1 MRAEPSKGSAANGG
15 VPLPLRIP
23 RLRSLRFRSL
33 AVVVLSLLLPIGLLA
48 LLARQDRHVAE
59 SMRANL
65 HVAARAA
72 ADALSRGAD
81 GDVDAIARRH
91 DVRIRVLD
99 RKGSVGLDADHEQ
112 GTRLFQRIG
121 ALMFGDDG
129 APTLREADEQLGPLG
144 DRAEVRA
151 GWAAGRALDCAP
163 AAGDRLLV
171 CTAME
176 LAGGRL
182 VHAQESSRRSARA
195 LHDLR
200 YELVRLTI
208 VLLPVALLLAW
219 WLGWRTV
226 RPIEQLRRQVL
237 AQAAR
242 ATPEGEIA
250 LARRDEI
257 GDLARSFNTLLHALE
272 ARRAANEAFVA
283 DLVHELKNPIAAIR
297 ACADAIEHG
306 QVDEARGARLSR
318 VLRDSTRRLDGLA
331 TSFLELARAEA
342 GMPNE
347 AREALDLVELARATT
362 SAAHGDER
370 WRDKRI
376 DVRADGP
383 LRVHGVPGRL
393 EAVVRNLVENALSFA
408 ATRVEITV
416 EGDDSMASLAVTDDG
431 PGLAPDVAPRVFDR
445 FFTTRDRSRDSGSGG
460 SAGSGGSGTGL
471 GLALARAI
479 VEAHGGTLVAENAQ
493 DGGARFV
500 VRIPR

>member
-1 MRAEPSKGSAANGG
+1 MRADPGL
-15 VPLPLRIP
+15 PTPLRIP
-23 RLRSLRFRSL
+23 RLRSLRFRSF

-48 LLARQDRHVAE
+48 LLARQDRHIAD

-65 HVAARAA
+65 HVAARDA

-81 GDVDAIARRH
+81 GEIDAIDAIARRH

-99 RKGSVGLDADHEQ
+99 RKGRIGLDADHER
-112 GTRLFQRIG
+112 GTRLFQRLG

-129 APTLREADEQLGPLG
+129 APTLREADALMGPLG
-144 DRAEVRA
+144 DRAEIRA
-151 GWAAGRALDCAP
+151 AWSAGRALDCTP
-163 AAGDRLLV
+163 AASDLLLV
-171 CTAME
+171 CTAIE
-176 LAGGRL
+176 VSGERL

-200 YELVRLTI
+200 YELVRLTL

-272 ARRAANEAFVA
+272 TRRAANEAFVA

-297 ACADAIEHG
+297 ACADAIEPGHL
-306 QVDEARGARLSR
+306 DEARGVRLSR
-318 VLRDSTRRLDGLA
+318 VLRDSTRRLDALA

-347 AREALDLVELARATT
+347 AREELDLVELARATS

-370 WRDKRI
+370 WRDRRI
-376 DVRADGP
+376 DVRADRP
-383 LRVHGVPGRL
+383 VRVHGVPGRL

-408 ATRVEITV
+408 ATRVEIV
-416 EGDDSMASLAVTDDG
+416 VDGDDAFGTLSVIDDG

-445 FFTTRDRSRDSGSGG
+445 FFTTRERSRDH
-460 SAGSGGSGTGL
+460 AGGTGL

-479 VEAHGGTLVAENAQ
+479 VEAHGGTLAAENSK

-500 VRIPR
+500 VRLPR